1 MLNIRNVFSRLKKLF
16 SGDVCGLNAKE
27 GTIVAGLFM
36 LMVSIMQL
44 IFEAGHFR
52 YLTPLDTFGSG
63 DNEDS
68 NLYAFCIGSIIFTCL
83 TIIAVI
89 LLFLFI
95 WKEIFWGVAG
105 YITWIFLYEI
115 SKICFLSVLMP
126 VNSGL
131 PSSVQALEWFGLTMR
146 LLAHIFWMVFVTAY
160 AIELYKISRNT
171 DDSSKT
177 KRKTPPKLKFA
188 KVKEMGV

>member
-1 MLNIRNVFSRLKKLF
+1 MLNIRSLCSRLKKLL

-52 YLTPLDTFGSG
+52 YLKAHFRST
-63 DNEDS
+63 DNDYS
-68 NLYAFCIGSIIFTCL
+68 NLFAFCIGTITFTCL

-95 WKEIFWGVAG
+95 WKELFWGVAG

-115 SKICFLSVLMP
+115 SKICFLSILMP
-126 VNSGL
+126 GNSGL
-131 PSSVQALEWFGLTMR
+131 PSSVKALEWFGLTMR
-146 LLAHIFWMVFVTAY
+146 LLSHIFWMLFVTAY

-171 DDSSKT
+171 DDSSKN

-188 KVKEMGV
+188 KVKELGV